1 MTGWRLEPERVR
13 GVLRT
18 VEEKRTNLDDVL
30 AEAALNYLV
39 LDVSGGGPLVAA
51 VPTSLTAL
59 LNDQTERLA
68 GMRSRI
74 DAGVVGVALAVGAYE
89 AGNEEMA
96 AQVQAAAL
104 DAAASGDLDAL
115 AAYLEP

>member
-18 VEEKRTNLDDVL
+18 VADKRTDLDDAL
-30 AEAALNYLV
+30 TEAALNFLV

-51 VPTSLTAL
+51 VPNSLTAL
-59 LNDQTERLA
+59 LNDQAGRLA

-74 DAGVVGVALAVGAYE
+74 DAGVVGVGLAVGAYE

-96 AQVQAAAL
+96 TDIQTEALAAAE
-104 DAAASGDLDAL
+104 SGDLDAL

>member
-1 MTGWRLEPERVR
+1 MR

-18 VEEKRTNLDDVL
+18 VEDKRTNLDDAL

-39 LDVSGGGPLVAA
+39 LDVSGGGWPVAA

-59 LNDQTERLA
+59 LNDQAERLA
-68 GMRSRI
+68 GMRAHI
-74 DAGVVGVALAVGAYE
+74 DAGVVGVGLAVGAYE

-96 AQVQAAAL
+96 SQIQSEAL